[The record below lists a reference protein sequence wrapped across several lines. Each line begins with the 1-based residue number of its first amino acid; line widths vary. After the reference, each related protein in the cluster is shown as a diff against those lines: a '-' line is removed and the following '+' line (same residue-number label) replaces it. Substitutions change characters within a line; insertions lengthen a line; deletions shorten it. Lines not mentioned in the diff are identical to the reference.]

1 MEIAGASEEQ
11 SRGIQQMNQ
20 TIVQLEHVTQQ
31 NASMVLEANAAAA
44 SLSDQAKNLLDA
56 VTVFRLGEERRGPGP
71 GRSQCAAEFRWH
83 ARRRGPRDRA
93 GPAETLTHLRRS
105 HEY

>member
-56 VTVFRLGEERRGPGP
+56 VTVFRLGEERRGPA
-71 GRSQCAAEFRWH
+71 RTLAM
-83 ARRRGPRDRA
+83 RRRIPLARPSSR
-93 GPAETLTHLRRS
+93 PARPCWPCRNS
-105 HEY
+105 HPSEEVP